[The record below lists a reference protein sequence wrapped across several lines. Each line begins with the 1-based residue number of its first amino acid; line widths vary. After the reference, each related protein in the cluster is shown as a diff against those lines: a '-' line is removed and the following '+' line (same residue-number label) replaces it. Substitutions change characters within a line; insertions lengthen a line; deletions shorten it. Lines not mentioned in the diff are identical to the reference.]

1 MAAPSLPSLLLLSS
15 LLLLLAAS
23 PPPSASAAASRG
35 SFLKLPLLHRPSR
48 TPQLLRRG
56 RSRSAASPVTSAA
69 PFGAGQYLVA
79 LHLGTPP
86 QRLLLVA
93 DTGSDLVWAR
103 CSACRGAGC
112 SRRAPGSAFLARRS
126 SSFRPHHCYS
136 ASCRLVPRPS
146 PPPRCNRTRLHSACR
161 YEYTYSDGSLSSGFF
176 ARETVSLHTT
186 SAKTKAAAARL
197 KGLAFGCG
205 FRVSGPSVTGSSFN
219 GSQGV
224 MGLGRGPISF
234 ASQLGRR
241 FGSNKFS
248 YCLKDYTLLPSPTSY
263 LIIGDRPS
271 ADNAAAASPLAFTP
285 LLANPLAPSFY
296 YVGIKRV
303 SVDGERLPI
312 DPSVWSLDD
321 LGNGGTILDSGTTLT
336 FLAEPGYR
344 PLLAAMR
351 RRVGLPAAAAAA
363 PGFDLCVNVT
373 GAGRRPRLPRLSFE
387 MEGGAVLAPPAGN
400 YFIDV
405 AKGVRCLAVRP
416 AGAAAEGGGFSVIGN
431 VMQQGFLW
439 EFDVDRSRLGFSRR
453 GCAAS

>member
-1 MAAPSLPSLLLLSS
+1 MAAPSLPCLLLLSF
-15 LLLLLAAS
+15 LLAS
-23 PPPSASAAASRG
+23 PHLSAASRG
-35 SFLKLPLLHRPSR
+35 SFLKLPLLHRPSPA
-48 TPQLLRRG
+48 PQLLRRG
-56 RSRSAASPVTSAA
+56 RSSGSPVTSGA
-69 PFGAGQYLVA
+69 PFGVGQYFVA

-146 PPPRCNRTRLHSACR
+146 SPPRCNRTRLHSACR

-176 ARETVSLHTT
+176 SRETVTLNTT
-186 SAKTKAAAARL
+186 SAKTKAAAVRL

-205 FRVSGPSVTGSSFN
+205 FQVSGPSVTGSSFS
-219 GSQGV
+219 GAQGV
-224 MGLGRGPISF
+224 MGLGRGPISLV
-234 ASQLGRR
+234 SQLGRR
-241 FGSNKFS
+241 FGSSKFS
-248 YCLKDYTLLPSPTSY
+248 YCLMDYALSPPPTSY
-263 LIIGDRPS
+263 LIIGDGPGEE
-271 ADNAAAASPLAFTP
+271 NATTSSSLAFTP
-285 LLANPLAPSFY
+285 LLANPLSPTFY
-296 YVGIKRV
+296 YVGIKSV
-303 SVDGERLPI
+303 SVEDERLPI

-336 FLAEPGYR
+336 FLADPGYR
-344 PLLAAMR
+344 PILAAMR
-351 RRVGLPAAAAAA
+351 RRVGLPAAEGAP

-373 GAGRRPRLPRLSFE
+373 GAGRPRMPRLSFE
-387 MEGGAVLAPPAGN
+387 MEGGAVFAPPARN

-405 AKGVRCLAVRP
+405 ADGVSCLAVRP
-416 AGAAAEGGGFSVIGN
+416 VGTAEGAGFSVIGN

-439 EFDVDRSRLGFSRR
+439 EFDGDRSRLGFSRR

>member
-15 LLLLLAAS
+15 LLLLA
-23 PPPSASAAASRG
+23 ASAAAAASASRG
-35 SFLKLPLLHRPSR
+35 SFLKLPSSTAPPAPPAPPPRPLPAPPPPRHLRRPLRRWPVPRRPPPRYASPAPPPRRRHRQRPR
-48 TPQLLRRG
+48 LGPLLRLPRC
-56 RSRSAASPVTSAA
+56 
-69 PFGAGQYLVA
+69 
-79 LHLGTPP
+79 
-86 QRLLLVA
+86 RLL
-93 DTGSDLVWAR
+93 
-103 CSACRGAGC
+103 
-112 SRRAPGSAFLARRS
+112 P
-126 SSFRPHHCYS
+126 
-136 ASCRLVPRPS
+136 PRPGLCLPRPPLLLLPPPPLLLRLLPARPPPL
-146 PPPRCNRTRLHSACR
+146 PPPRCNRTCLHSACR

-176 ARETVSLHTT
+176 ARETVTLHTT

-303 SVDGERLPI
+303 SVDGESLPI

-351 RRVGLPAAAAAA
+351 RRVGLPPAAGTP

-373 GAGRRPRLPRLSFE
+373 GPRRPRLPRLSFE